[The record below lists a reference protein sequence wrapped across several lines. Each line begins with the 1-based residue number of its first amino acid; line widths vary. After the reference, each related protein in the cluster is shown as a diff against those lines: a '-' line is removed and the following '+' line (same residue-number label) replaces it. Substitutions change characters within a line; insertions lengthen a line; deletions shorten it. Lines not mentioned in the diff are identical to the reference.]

1 MMYKATVNARMVFAW
16 MVPITTLAF
25 VLAGLT
31 TVSIREVTSQ
41 SLIPGWPD
49 YIGLITATFGVL
61 LFNWYEEKPQ
71 KASIETL

>member
-16 MVPITTLAF
+16 MVPITILAF

-31 TVSIREVTSQ
+31 TASIKDGGQ
-41 SLIPGWPD
+41 SLIPMWED
-49 YIGLITATFGVL
+49 YVGLSIATVGVL
-61 LFNWYEEKPQ
+61 LFNWFEEKPQ